1 MLGSYAPGSFL
12 ELFGGCGGRT
22 MGYELDG
29 GMWIG
34 VSIESQPACCA
45 VHRDNCRNVCI
56 EHTITVDDPLPSAA
70 RRGES
75 VVTCHRRYQ
84 NLSAGP
90 PCQPYSVLGKQLGAN
105 DLRDGFP
112 ALRAAIE
119 MEKPL
124 NVEVENVENLANHPE
139 VLEGF
144 CTFLREQGYY
154 TRVYRIDA
162 SRYDVPQ
169 RRVRLLVMAS
179 LLGSP
184 RAPLPSA
191 SHE

>member
-1 MLGSYAPGSFL
+1 
-12 ELFGGCGGRT
+12 
-22 MGYELDG
+22 
-29 GMWIG
+29 
-34 VSIESQPACCA
+34 
-45 VHRDNCRNVCI
+45 
-56 EHTITVDDPLPSAA
+56 
-70 RRGES
+70 
-75 VVTCHRRYQ
+75 
-84 NLSAGP
+84 
-90 PCQPYSVLGKQLGAN
+90 
-105 DLRDGFP
+105 
-112 ALRAAIE
+112 

-184 RAPLPSA
+184 RGGALTVCFT
-191 SHE
+191 